1 MKDEDL
7 LSIVQELPLYV
18 QLTLY
23 RTNRVVT
30 SPTLSLMSPNEG
42 NSIFTPPS
50 TRNVSPDTTAI
61 INNVRLNTSNNFF
74 FFSNNPCYYF
84 Y

>member
-23 RTNRVVT
+23 RANRVVT
-30 SPTLSLMSPNEG
+30 SPTLSLVSPNEG
-42 NSIFTPPS
+42 NSTFTPPS

-61 INNVRLNTSNNFF
+61 INNVIKTSTHKLVSYISINWFD
-74 FFSNNPCYYF
+74 
-84 Y
+84 